1 MTTTTAPA
9 TRLTYAE
16 RTALYSAA
24 RPEVITNDR
33 PARRIPPK
41 TRRHS
46 VKHRAH
52 R

>member
-1 MTTTTAPA
+1 MTTTTAPIM
-9 TRLTYAE
+9 TRAE
-16 RTALYSAA
+16 RQALYSAA
-24 RPEVITNDR
+24 RPEIVYNDR

-46 VKHRAH
+46 VKHRSI